1 MRWNPVKRVSTA
13 SVVEPKVLPAA
24 AGVKTP
30 ASQESRSVV
39 FTGGR
44 DKVLEGMLGQ
54 YGWTVDPAITKKT
67 TVLVV
72 ADDSAGGESGKVK
85 KAKASGIRI
94 LTMSE
99 FRAEF
104 RS

>member
-1 MRWNPVKRVSTA
+1 
-13 SVVEPKVLPAA
+13 
-24 AGVKTP
+24 
-30 ASQESRSVV
+30 
-39 FTGGR
+39 
-44 DKVLEGMLGQ
+44 MLGQ

-72 ADDSAGGESGKVK
+72 ADDSASEGSESGKVK

-99 FRAEF
+99 FRGMF
-104 RS
+104 KN